1 MQMRDYEENKGLPRL
16 LMDGSGNEIKM
27 QPLKAKVN
35 KKSSI
40 IPAFLLHQSPTTGM
54 EALLN
59 IVTHDHPLDNNVTDI
74 YEDTDAMKAFTLN
87 CLVPSVT
94 ISRMNRIVET
104 EVKSRSFFTIVTPMD
119 VAFAFLVLEDKIGL
133 CDIIGQD
140 NNITLNRSFF
150 SKVALEKEEKFDKFE
165 EKDHVIWSNGGR
177 EAGQVKKGWSRFAIR
192 RFNIIYQQV
201 DNYMKDNRCLF
212 DSVDAMM
219 TKWWIQRK
227 GVKRTGTKRKLDS
240 DRAEGYDSVEQIVM
254 GKFSEV

>member
-1 MQMRDYEENKGLPRL
+1 MQMRDYERSEGLPRML
-16 LMDGSGNEIKM
+16 IDNSNKEIKI

-35 KKSSI
+35 EKASI
-40 IPAFLLHQSPTTGM
+40 IPAFLLHQRPTTGL

-59 IVTHDHPLDNNVTDI
+59 IVQHDHPLDNKVTDI

-104 EVKSRSFFTIVTPMD
+104 EDERRSFFTIVTPMD
-119 VAFAFLVLEDKIGL
+119 VAFAFLVLEDKIDL
-133 CDIIGQD
+133 CDVIGQE
-140 NNITLNRSFF
+140 NNIKLNRSFF
-150 SKVALEKEEKFDKFE
+150 PKAALEKEEKYGKFE

-177 EAGQVKKGWSRFAIR
+177 EAGRVIKGWSRFAIR

-201 DNYMKDNRCLF
+201 DNYMKDNEALF
-212 DSVDAMM
+212 DSVDRMM
-219 TKWWIQRK
+219 TKWWILRK

-240 DRAEGYDSVEQIVM
+240 DRAEGYDSMEQVVM